1 MALFSEYFH
10 AAANGLPSFSIMTH
24 LMTQPDLIEG
34 DSSPVPR
41 RSRMLYLMIW
51 STMGLCG
58 MLMAAVVLSE
68 PRVADKV
75 HLFADELNGKLA
87 SLRGADDGSQGSAPG
102 ERPAVRVMPAD
113 RIPVRRAVTAPES

>member
-1 MALFSEYFH
+1 
-10 AAANGLPSFSIMTH
+10 
-24 LMTQPDLIEG
+24 MTQTDLIEG
-34 DSSPVPR
+34 DSSPAPR
-41 RSRMLYLMIW
+41 RSRVLRLMIW

-75 HLFADELNGKLA
+75 HLLADELNGRLA
-87 SLRGADDGSQGSAPG
+87 SLHGADDDTQGVAPG

-113 RIPVRRAVTAPES
+113 RIPVRRAGSAPES